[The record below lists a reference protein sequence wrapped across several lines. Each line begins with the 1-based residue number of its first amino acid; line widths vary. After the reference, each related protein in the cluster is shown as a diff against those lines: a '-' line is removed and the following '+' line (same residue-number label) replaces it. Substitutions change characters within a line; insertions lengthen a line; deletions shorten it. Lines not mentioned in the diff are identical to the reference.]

1 MAFHSPVS
9 GSTASATANTA
20 SAAVGSTAADV
31 ASEAAF
37 QKQLAALT
45 ATSLEASE
53 RDVELRVVS
62 TNLTTIKKAADERV
76 Q

>member
-1 MAFHSPVS
+1 MKSPVS
-9 GSTASATANTA
+9 GSTAAETANTA
-20 SAAVGSTAADV
+20 AAAAGSAASDV

-45 ATSLEASE
+45 ATSLQASE
-53 RDVELRVVS
+53 RDIELRVVS